1 MNANEVPAIQIRG
14 YKNIQP
20 CMIIHICMHMHM
32 LHSPPYPFPLP
43 CVCVCVY
50 SHFWFLSP
58 FAYFDYQTDMASLC
72 CALPHLG
79 CAISEKR
86 LNGFHLPE
94 RFITRSVPLG
104 TPLTRLAKQ
113 ACRQQQ
119 LGNRFALIF
128 LGIRLQMLSIKLII
142 IEGKVYLG
150 ICIYL
155 CLI

>member
-1 MNANEVPAIQIRG
+1 
-14 YKNIQP
+14 
-20 CMIIHICMHMHM
+20 
-32 LHSPPYPFPLP
+32 
-43 CVCVCVY
+43 
-50 SHFWFLSP
+50 
-58 FAYFDYQTDMASLC
+58 MASLC

-94 RFITRSVPLG
+94 RFITRSVPHG

-113 ACRQQQ
+113 AGRQQQ
-119 LGNRFALIF
+119 LRNSFDIPWYKAADA
-128 LGIRLQMLSIKLII
+128 QHKVII